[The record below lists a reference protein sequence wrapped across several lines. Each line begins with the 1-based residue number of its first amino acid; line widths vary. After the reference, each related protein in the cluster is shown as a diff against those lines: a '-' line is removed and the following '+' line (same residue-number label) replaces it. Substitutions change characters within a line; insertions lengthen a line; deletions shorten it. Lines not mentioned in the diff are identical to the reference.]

1 MGCISSKF
9 ITKSLSFREDLS
21 NRKRGVNGLTML
33 DEFFTSDDGNSA
45 SNDHQFFALVS
56 KLRTGDFVMPPKK
69 SVEDKDKETINTWEL
84 MAGLEEQAEQK
95 EELAYSEVADRD
107 KLKRSKSCEISK
119 FATAFE
125 LNDDQDYRGVGRSRS
140 FHTVEEYDAMMERI
154 RFSHVVHN
162 DECDKYM
169 INHVAKFQET
179 AQSVPRNQFEK
190 NKDHTS
196 EPDIKEVIP
205 NVSSSSSTNKDGA
218 QETSTCDTGSK
229 RKALT
234 KGLESLQIPSA
245 AEFRKTGSLK
255 DWLQNGGNISS
266 PGEYVTPKFGNYN
279 KPKSKLSEEYRDDS
293 VFNPEL
299 VAAFEEFLEQLEVEE
314 DSILEQIEGNRN
326 EITATE

>member
-21 NRKRGVNGLTML
+21 NRKRGVHGLTML
-33 DEFFTSDDGNSA
+33 DEFFTSDDGNST
-45 SNDHQFFALVS
+45 SNDHHFFALVS
-56 KLRTGDFVMPPKK
+56 KLRTGDFALPAKK
-69 SVEDKDKETINTWEL
+69 SVEEKDKETINAWEL
-84 MAGLEEQAEQK
+84 MAGLEEQADQK
-95 EELAYSEVADRD
+95 EELAYSKVPDLD

-119 FATAFE
+119 LATAFE
-125 LNDDQDYRGVGRSRS
+125 LNDDQDNRGVGRSRS

-154 RFSHVVHN
+154 MISHVHN
-162 DECDKYM
+162 DDESDQYTN
-169 INHVAKFQET
+169 NHVAKFQET
-179 AQSVPRNQFEK
+179 AQSVPRKQIDND
-190 NKDHTS
+190 KDQTT
-196 EPDIKEVIP
+196 EPDIKEVIAD
-205 NVSSSSSTNKDGA
+205 VSSSVNKDGF
-218 QETSTCDTGSK
+218 QETSNPDTGLK
-229 RKALT
+229 RKALK

-299 VAAFEEFLEQLEVEE
+299 VAAFEEFLQQLEVEE
-314 DSILEQIEGNRN
+314 DSILEQIEGNRD